1 MSRHHYL
8 LNYIG
13 ALTAFLAF
21 LSHDVAFSGYA
32 RPPQIPSPALV
43 PLFSSFL
50 LCKSSR
56 KHLLARRLQAASKL
70 TATSHAGDHC
80 FSRAAFLL
88 GVRLYLTLPLQ
99 PLKAVLGNEP
109 TRASRAQHRH
119 GSSSRYQHQ
128 SFCSYVL
135 VTLLIYLSGMAGHR
149 IPPVM
154 SGYATAL
161 LGSTSTAVSGRSY
174 LRAHMQM

>member
-21 LSHDVAFSGYA
+21 LSHDVASLVTLA
-32 RPPQIPSPALV
+32 LQSPSPALV

-70 TATSHAGDHC
+70 TAHKP
-80 FSRAAFLL
+80 RWRPLL
-88 GVRLYLTLPLQ
+88 LLALLSSWEYDSTLLYRYSLLRLY
-99 PLKAVLGNEP
+99 
-109 TRASRAQHRH
+109 
-119 GSSSRYQHQ
+119 
-128 SFCSYVL
+128 
-135 VTLLIYLSGMAGHR
+135 
-149 IPPVM
+149 
-154 SGYATAL
+154 
-161 LGSTSTAVSGRSY
+161 
-174 LRAHMQM
+174 